1 MADLCELYRRAG
13 VLNQPTTFIFTDNEV
28 PEETF
33 LEYVNNMLTTGE
45 IANLFTRA
53 NLEALMGE
61 MRPIFIKECK
71 GQVDTDE
78 NVWN

>member
-13 VLNQPTTFIFTDNEV
+13 VLNQPTTFIFTDIEV
-28 PEETF
+28 QEETF
-33 LEYVNNMLTTGE
+33 LDYVNNMLTTGE
-45 IANLFTRA
+45 IANLFTRG